1 MTTKELNKR
10 KIQALETKT
19 KIYNIAIKLLGTYGY
34 DNVSIE
40 QICKKSQVSKGTFY
54 HHFTAKEDIIMALY
68 SEEYECLLNNIK
80 DIHLSSVLDELVEII
95 CLQVKYAEGKGLDIV
110 KQVYKS
116 QIDYGNKLMSSKNVF
131 LHELLSEIVQS
142 GQKNNEIRKDM
153 SSEEIIN
160 CLIRLSH
167 GIIYDWCLNNG
178 NYPIEDVT
186 RKSLSYIIETFKSR

>member
-1 MTTKELNKR
+1 LTNKELNKR

-34 DNVSIE
+34 DNVSIDE
-40 QICKKSQVSKGTFY
+40 ICKQSQVSKGTFY
-54 HHFTAKEDIIMALY
+54 HHFNAKEDIIIALY

-80 DIHLSSVLDELVEII
+80 NIHLPNALDELVEVI
-95 CLQVKYAEGKGLDIV
+95 CLQVKYAEEKGLDIV

-131 LHELLSEIVQS
+131 LHELLNEIVQS

-178 NYPIEDVT
+178 NYSIEEIT
-186 RKSLSYIIETFKSR
+186 RKSLNYIIQILKSQ